1 MKVVVTLEGDEA
13 IEYLKQKEPITP
25 KTKAKPKAKT
35 NNAAPKGKSKETK
48 YTESD
53 VKEALMELHSTM
65 GGGVENIK
73 KINALYKEE
82 LDIEP
87 EVIREPPANLYN
99 DIIKIAK
106 ETTTKWDNNYDF
118 GDE

>member
-1 MKVVVTLEGDEA
+1 MKIVVTLEGDEA
-13 IEYLKQKEPITP
+13 IEYLNNQKEEKP
-25 KTKAKPKAKT
+25 KAKPKEEKPKAK
-35 NNAAPKGKSKETK
+35 PKEKPTETK
-48 YTESD
+48 YKKAD
-53 VKEALMELHSTM
+53 VTQALMELHSVM

-87 EVIREPPANLYN
+87 EIVRDPPPNLYN
-99 DIIKIAK
+99 EVIKIAK
-106 ETTTKWDNNYDF
+106 ETTTLWDNNYDF